1 MSSEHA
7 NGDMKALEQKL
18 SRLAREPHLLVACDY
33 DGTLAPIVDVP
44 GEARP
49 RRESVA
55 ALRALAALTDT
66 SVAVISGRSLHD
78 LAALSRLPEEI
89 HLVGSHGTEFDVGFA
104 RALSPEALALRD
116 RVTEELH
123 AIAALRT
130 GVIVEHKP
138 AGVALH
144 YRQASEEDSAAALAA
159 VREGPALLPGVH
171 AREGKQVIELAVVE
185 ADKGYALDAIRH
197 QVGATA
203 ALFVGDDVTDEDAF
217 SRLTGPDLGIKVGLG
232 PTFAAERVEGPD
244 DVARLLARLV
254 ESRREWL
261 AGANSVPIERH
272 AILADG
278 KTVALVTPDAR
289 ITWLCHPR
297 PDSAPLFAELVG
309 GRSGG
314 SLAVRPAHE
323 GAPTAQRYLDGTLT
337 LETRWAGLTVR
348 DYLDRG
354 DPYGRVRLVRVLEGS
369 AEAIIEF
376 IPRPD
381 FGRTP
386 VGLRVDP
393 DGVVVLGAAD
403 PVALYA
409 PGLTWEIEDDGV
421 QSTARAHIL
430 GDRPYV
436 IELRC
441 GSDSLA
447 PHPTPEP
454 ERRERTE
461 HTWRSW
467 LEGLR
472 LPALARPEVA
482 RSALTL
488 RALCHEQTGAILAAA
503 TTSLPE
509 EIGGVRNWDYRYC
522 WLRDAAITA
531 MSLVELGSTGEAYA
545 LLGYIE
551 RLADTEQG
559 AERLRPLY
567 SVMGGYAGTEAVID
581 AVPGYAGS
589 RPVRVGNAAALQ
601 VQLDVFGP
609 IVELVYELAVA
620 GGKLAESHHLLVE
633 QIVDAV
639 ARRWD
644 EPDHGIWE
652 VRRPPR
658 HHVHSRVDV
667 LARGRPRAATRPPH
681 RAARARRAGRCSPTA
696 SRPTSWSAVGSPR
709 CAAFTAAYDG
719 VDLDAAALQI
729 GLCGLLPADDERFAA
744 TVEAIELRLR
754 EGPTVYRYRS
764 DDGLPGSE
772 GGFHLCALWLAHA
785 YALVGRQSD
794 AQALFDQVVELAG
807 PHRPALRAIRPAGRA
822 RARQPSPGVLA
833 PRADPRG
840 TRAGSAAADDARLR
854 GCRGR
859 RRPLGAPAASQRA
872 RGAVRGGRGCAR
884 RRALLG
890 RAVAVCPLARGAP
903 RHARAHRYARAGAR
917 LRPGPAVARGR
928 AARGRRA
935 RERRLGRRTRARG
948 RERSPHARPPTRDA
962 AGRPARALRP
972 ARARPVR
979 PRAGRRPALRLHA
992 RIGDGLPDPADRP
1005 CRALR
1010 VRLAGL
1016 GDPAGRPA
1024 GGAGLPHRAV
1034 ATGRRGAAAVR
1045 GRAGL
1050 VGVGVEPAAERLLD
1064 ARPRARSACA
1074 PRRGGRS
1081 AGHRP
1086 GAPPLSA

>member
-1 MSSEHA
+1 VTAESP
-7 NGDMKALEQKL
+7 NGDVKALEQAL
-18 SRLAREPHLLVACDY
+18 ARLAREPHLLVACDY

-104 RALSPEALALRD
+104 RALPPEALALRD

-123 AIAALRT
+123 AIASLRP
-130 GVIVEHKP
+130 GVMVEHKP
-138 AGVALH
+138 AGAAMH
-144 YRQASEEDSAAALAA
+144 YRLATDEDSAAALAA
-159 VREGPALLPGVH
+159 VREGPALLPGVR
-171 AREGKQVIELAVVE
+171 AREGKQVIELAVVD
-185 ADKGYALDAIRH
+185 ADKGYALDALRH

-203 ALFVGDDVTDEDAF
+203 AVFVGDDVTDEDAF
-217 SRLTGPDLGIKVGLG
+217 SRLTGPDLGIKVGTG
-232 PTFAAERVEGPD
+232 PTFATQRVEGPD
-244 DVARLLARLV
+244 DVARLLARLH
-254 ESRREWL
+254 ESRRDWL
-261 AGANSVPIERH
+261 AGAHSVPIERH
-272 AILADG
+272 ALLADG

-309 GRSGG
+309 GHAGG
-314 SLAVRPAHE
+314 SLVVRPAHD

-337 LETRWAGLTVR
+337 LETRWAGLIVR

-354 DPYGRVRLVRVLEGS
+354 EPYGRVRLVRVLEGT
-369 AEAIIEF
+369 AEAVVEF

-381 FGRTP
+381 FGRAP
-386 VGLRVDP
+386 FRLRVDP
-393 DGVVVLGAAD
+393 HGVVVLGGAD

-421 QSTARAHIL
+421 QPTARARIE
-430 GDRPYV
+430 GGRQYV

-447 PHPTPEP
+447 PHPTPEL

-461 HTWRSW
+461 QTWHTW

-472 LPALARPEVA
+472 LPALARTQVA

-522 WLRDAAITA
+522 WLRDAAMTA
-531 MSLVELGSTGEAYA
+531 MALVELGSNDEAYA

-551 RLADTEQG
+551 RLAEVERS

-567 SVMGGYAGTEAVID
+567 SVLGGDAATEGVID

-589 RPVRVGNAAALQ
+589 RPVRVGNAAAQQ

-609 IVELVYELAVA
+609 IVELAYEVAVA
-620 GGKLAESHHLLVE
+620 GGRLSDSHFLLVE

-658 HHVHSRVDV
+658 HHVHSRAMCWVALDRALRLARLTGRPARAGWSALADRIAADV
-667 LARGRPRAATRPPH
+667 LEKGWKAEVR
-681 RAARARRAGRCSPTA
+681 S
-696 SRPTSWSAVGSPR
+696 
-709 CAAFTAAYDG
+709 FTAAYDG

-744 TVEAIELRLR
+744 TVEAVELRLR

-772 GGFHLCALWLAHA
+772 GGFHLCALWLAQA

-794 AQALFDQVVELAG
+794 AQALFEQVLELAG
-807 PHRPALRAIRPAGRA
+807 PTGLLSE
-822 RARQPSPGVLA
+822 QYD
-833 PRADPRG
+833 PRAE
-840 TRAGSAAADDARLR
+840 
-854 GCRGR
+854 
-859 RRPLGAPAASQRA
+859 
-872 RGAVRGGRGCAR
+872 
-884 RRALLG
+884 RALGNHPQAYSHLG
-890 RAVAVCPLARGAP
+890 LIRTALVLD
-903 RHARAHRYARAGAR
+903 R
-917 LRPGPAVARGR
+917 LPG
-928 AARGRRA
+928 
-935 RERRLGRRTRARG
+935 
-948 RERSPHARPPTRDA
+948 
-962 AGRPARALRP
+962 
-972 ARARPVR
+972 
-979 PRAGRRPALRLHA
+979 
-992 RIGDGLPDPADRP
+992 
-1005 CRALR
+1005 
-1010 VRLAGL
+1010 
-1016 GDPAGRPA
+1016 
-1024 GGAGLPHRAV
+1024 
-1034 ATGRRGAAAVR
+1034 
-1045 GRAGL
+1045 
-1050 VGVGVEPAAERLLD
+1050 
-1064 ARPRARSACA
+1064 
-1074 PRRGGRS
+1074 
-1081 AGHRP
+1081 
-1086 GAPPLSA
+1086 

>member
-1 MSSEHA
+1 VTAESP
-7 NGDMKALEQKL
+7 NGDTKALEQAL
-18 SRLAREPHLLVACDY
+18 ARLAREPHLLVACDY

-104 RALSPEALALRD
+104 RALAPEALALRD

-123 AIAALRT
+123 AIAAQRP

-138 AGVALH
+138 AGAALH
-144 YRQASEEDSAAALAA
+144 YRQASDEDSAAALAA
-159 VREGPALLPGVH
+159 VREGPALLPGVR
-171 AREGKQVIELAVVE
+171 AREGKQVIELAVVD
-185 ADKGYALDAIRH
+185 ADKGYALDALRH

-203 ALFVGDDVTDEDAF
+203 AVFVGDDVTDEDAF
-217 SRLTGPDLGIKVGLG
+217 SRLTGPDLGIKVGTG
-232 PTFAAERVEGPD
+232 PTFAAQRVEGPD
-244 DVARLLARLV
+244 DVARLLARLH
-254 ESRREWL
+254 ESRRDWL
-261 AGANSVPIERH
+261 AGANAVPIERH
-272 AILADG
+272 ALLADG

-289 ITWLCHPR
+289 VTWLCHPR

-309 GRSGG
+309 GRAGG

-337 LETRWAGLTVR
+337 LETRWAGLVVR

-354 DPYGRVRLVRVLEGS
+354 EPYGRVRLVRVLEGS
-369 AEAIIEF
+369 AEAVVEF

-381 FGRTP
+381 FGRAP
-386 VGLRVDP
+386 IRLRVDP
-393 DGVVVLGAAD
+393 DGLVVLGAAD

-409 PGLTWEIEDDGV
+409 PGLVWDIDDDGV
-421 QSTARAHIL
+421 QSMARARIE
-430 GDRPYV
+430 GGRPYI

-461 HTWRSW
+461 QTWHTW

-472 LPALARPEVA
+472 LPALARPQVA

-488 RALCHEQTGAILAAA
+488 RALCHEQTGAIIAAA

-522 WLRDAAITA
+522 WLRDAALTA
-531 MSLVELGSTGEAYA
+531 LALVELGSNDEAYA

-551 RLADTEQG
+551 RLAEVERG

-567 SVMGGYAGTEAVID
+567 SVLGGDALTEGVID

-589 RPVRVGNAAALQ
+589 RPVRVGNAAAQQ

-609 IVELVYELAVA
+609 IVELAYEVAVT
-620 GGKLAESHHLLVE
+620 GGKLSDSHHLLVE

-639 ARRWD
+639 ARRWE

-658 HHVHSRVDV
+658 HHVHSRAMCWLAVDRALRLARLTGRPERAGWSVLADRIAADV
-667 LARGRPRAATRPPH
+667 LEKGWKPEVR
-681 RAARARRAGRCSPTA
+681 S
-696 SRPTSWSAVGSPR
+696 
-709 CAAFTAAYDG
+709 FTAAYDG
-719 VDLDAAALQI
+719 VDLDAAALQM
-729 GLCGLLPADDERFAA
+729 GLSGLLPADDERFAA
-744 TVEAIELRLR
+744 TVEAVELRLR

-794 AQALFDQVVELAG
+794 AQALFEQVLELSG
-807 PHRPALRAIRPAGRA
+807 PTGLLSE
-822 RARQPSPGVLA
+822 QYD
-833 PRADPRG
+833 PRAE
-840 TRAGSAAADDARLR
+840 
-854 GCRGR
+854 
-859 RRPLGAPAASQRA
+859 
-872 RGAVRGGRGCAR
+872 
-884 RRALLG
+884 RALGNHPQAYSHLG
-890 RAVAVCPLARGAP
+890 LIRTALVLD
-903 RHARAHRYARAGAR
+903 R
-917 LRPGPAVARGR
+917 LPG
-928 AARGRRA
+928 
-935 RERRLGRRTRARG
+935 
-948 RERSPHARPPTRDA
+948 
-962 AGRPARALRP
+962 
-972 ARARPVR
+972 
-979 PRAGRRPALRLHA
+979 
-992 RIGDGLPDPADRP
+992 
-1005 CRALR
+1005 
-1010 VRLAGL
+1010 
-1016 GDPAGRPA
+1016 
-1024 GGAGLPHRAV
+1024 
-1034 ATGRRGAAAVR
+1034 
-1045 GRAGL
+1045 
-1050 VGVGVEPAAERLLD
+1050 
-1064 ARPRARSACA
+1064 
-1074 PRRGGRS
+1074 
-1081 AGHRP
+1081 
-1086 GAPPLSA
+1086 

>member
-1 MSSEHA
+1 MTNGNA
-7 NGDMKALEQKL
+7 NGDMKALEQAL
-18 SRLAREPHLLVACDY
+18 ARLAREPHLLVACDY

-55 ALRALAALTDT
+55 ALRALAALSDT

-104 RALSPEALALRD
+104 RALAPEALALRD
-116 RVTEELH
+116 RVTDELH
-123 AIAALRT
+123 AIAATRE

-144 YRQASEEDSAAALAA
+144 YRQASDEDGSAALAA
-159 VREGPALLPGVH
+159 VRDGPAQLPGVH
-171 AREGKQVIELAVVE
+171 AREGKQVIELAVVQ
-185 ADKGYALDAIRH
+185 ADKGYALDALRH

-203 ALFVGDDVTDEDAF
+203 AMFVGDDVTDEDAF

-232 PTFAAERVEGPD
+232 PTFAAQRVEGPD

-261 AGANSVPIERH
+261 AGANAVPIERH
-272 AILADG
+272 AMLADG

-289 ITWLCHPR
+289 VTWLCHPR

-309 GRSGG
+309 GRAGG
-314 SLAVRPAHE
+314 SLAVRPAHD

-354 DPYGRVRLVRVLEGS
+354 EPYGRVRLVRVLEGT
-369 AEAIIEF
+369 AEAIVEF
-376 IPRPD
+376 TPRPD

-386 VGLRVDP
+386 IGLRAEP

-409 PGLTWEIEDDGV
+409 PGLEWEIDDDGV
-421 QSTARAHIL
+421 QSMARARIE
-430 GDRPYV
+430 GGRPYV

-461 HTWRSW
+461 HTWSSW

-472 LPALARPEVA
+472 MPALARPHVA

-522 WLRDAAITA
+522 WLRDAAVTA
-531 MSLVELGSTGEAYA
+531 IALVELGSTGEADA

-551 RLADTEQG
+551 RLAEAEHG

-567 SVMGGYAGTEAVID
+567 SVLGGDAGTEAVID

-589 RPVRVGNAAALQ
+589 RPVRVGNAAAQQ

-609 IVELVYELAVA
+609 IVELAYEVAVA
-620 GGKLAESHHLLVE
+620 DGKLSEPHHLLVE

-639 ARRWD
+639 ERRWE

-658 HHVHSRVDV
+658 HHVHSRVMCWLAVDRALR
-667 LARGRPRAATRPPH
+667 LARLTGRP
-681 RAARARRAGRCSPTA
+681 ARA
-696 SRPTSWSAVGSPR
+696 SWSALADRIAADVLERGWKPEVR
-709 CAAFTAAYDG
+709 AFTAAYDG

-744 TVEAIELRLR
+744 TVEAVELRLR
-754 EGPTVYRYRS
+754 EGPTVSRYRS

-794 AQALFDQVVELAG
+794 AQALFDQVLELAG
-807 PHRPALRAIRPAGRA
+807 PTGLLSE
-822 RARQPSPGVLA
+822 QYD
-833 PRADPRG
+833 PRAE
-840 TRAGSAAADDARLR
+840 
-854 GCRGR
+854 
-859 RRPLGAPAASQRA
+859 
-872 RGAVRGGRGCAR
+872 
-884 RRALLG
+884 RALGNHPQAYSHLG
-890 RAVAVCPLARGAP
+890 LI
-903 RHARAHRYARAGAR
+903 
-917 LRPGPAVARGR
+917 R
-928 AARGRRA
+928 AALVLD
-935 RERRLGRRTRARG
+935 RL
-948 RERSPHARPPTRDA
+948 
-962 AGRPARALRP
+962 
-972 ARARPVR
+972 
-979 PRAGRRPALRLHA
+979 
-992 RIGDGLPDPADRP
+992 
-1005 CRALR
+1005 
-1010 VRLAGL
+1010 
-1016 GDPAGRPA
+1016 
-1024 GGAGLPHRAV
+1024 
-1034 ATGRRGAAAVR
+1034 
-1045 GRAGL
+1045 
-1050 VGVGVEPAAERLLD
+1050 
-1064 ARPRARSACA
+1064 
-1074 PRRGGRS
+1074 
-1081 AGHRP
+1081 P
-1086 GAPPLSA
+1086 G

>member
-1 MSSEHA
+1 MSNEHA

-314 SLAVRPAHE
+314 SLAIRPAHE

-421 QSTARAHIL
+421 QSTARAHIV

-461 HTWRSW
+461 RTWRSW

-658 HHVHSRVDV
+658 HHVHSRAMCWVAVDRALRLARLTGGPERPDWSVLADRIASDV
-667 LARGRPRAATRPPH
+667 LERGWKPEVR
-681 RAARARRAGRCSPTA
+681 
-696 SRPTSWSAVGSPR
+696 
-709 CAAFTAAYDG
+709 AFTAAYDG

-807 PHRPALRAIRPAGRA
+807 PTGLLSE
-822 RARQPSPGVLA
+822 QYD
-833 PRADPRG
+833 PRAE
-840 TRAGSAAADDARLR
+840 
-854 GCRGR
+854 
-859 RRPLGAPAASQRA
+859 
-872 RGAVRGGRGCAR
+872 
-884 RRALLG
+884 RALGNHPQAYSHLG
-890 RAVAVCPLARGAP
+890 LI
-903 RHARAHRYARAGAR
+903 
-917 LRPGPAVARGR
+917 R
-928 AARGRRA
+928 AALVLD
-935 RERRLGRRTRARG
+935 RL
-948 RERSPHARPPTRDA
+948 
-962 AGRPARALRP
+962 
-972 ARARPVR
+972 
-979 PRAGRRPALRLHA
+979 
-992 RIGDGLPDPADRP
+992 
-1005 CRALR
+1005 
-1010 VRLAGL
+1010 
-1016 GDPAGRPA
+1016 
-1024 GGAGLPHRAV
+1024 
-1034 ATGRRGAAAVR
+1034 
-1045 GRAGL
+1045 
-1050 VGVGVEPAAERLLD
+1050 
-1064 ARPRARSACA
+1064 
-1074 PRRGGRS
+1074 
-1081 AGHRP
+1081 P
-1086 GAPPLSA
+1086 G

>member
-1 MSSEHA
+1 MSAESP
-7 NGDMKALEQKL
+7 NGDMKALEQAL
-18 SRLAREPHLLVACDY
+18 ARLAREPHLLVACDY

-55 ALRALAALTDT
+55 ALRALAALPDT

-116 RVTEELH
+116 RTTDALH
-123 AIAALRT
+123 AIAAQRP
-130 GVIVEHKP
+130 GVLVEHKP

-203 ALFVGDDVTDEDAF
+203 AMFVGDDVTDEDAF
-217 SRLTGPDLGIKVGLG
+217 SRLTGPDLGIKVGVG
-232 PTFAAERVEGPD
+232 PTFAAQRVEGPD

-261 AGANSVPIERH
+261 AGANAVPIERH
-272 AILADG
+272 AMLADG

-289 ITWLCHPR
+289 VTWLCHPR

-309 GRSGG
+309 GRAGG

-354 DPYGRVRLVRVLEGS
+354 EPYGRVRLVRVLEGS
-369 AEAIIEF
+369 AERIVEF
-376 IPRPD
+376 TPRPD

-386 VGLRVDP
+386 IRLRVDH
-393 DGVVVLGAAD
+393 DGVLVLGAAD
-403 PVALYA
+403 PVVLYA
-409 PGLTWEIEDDGV
+409 PGLAWEIEDDGV
-421 QSTARAHIL
+421 QSMARARIEGGH
-430 GDRPYV
+430 PYV
-436 IELRC
+436 IELRS

-447 PHPTPEP
+447 PHPTSEL

-461 HTWRSW
+461 QTWRGW
-467 LEGLR
+467 LESLR
-472 LPALARPEVA
+472 LPALARPHVA

-488 RALCHEQTGAILAAA
+488 RGLCHERTGAFLAAA

-509 EIGGVRNWDYRYC
+509 ELGGVRNWDYRYC
-522 WLRDAAITA
+522 WLRDAALTA
-531 MSLVELGSTGEAYA
+531 LALVELGSMGEADA

-551 RLADTEQG
+551 RLAHIERG

-567 SVMGGYAGTEAVID
+567 SVLGGDAGTEAVID

-589 RPVRVGNAAALQ
+589 RPVRVGNAASQQ

-609 IVELVYELAVA
+609 IVELAYEVAVA
-620 GGKLAESHHLLVE
+620 GGTLSESHHVLVE

-639 ARRWD
+639 ERRWE

-658 HHVHSRVDV
+658 HHVHSRAMCWMAVDRAIRLARLTDRPAHAGWSVLADRIAADV
-667 LARGRPRAATRPPH
+667 LERGWKPE
-681 RAARARRAGRCSPTA
+681 
-696 SRPTSWSAVGSPR
+696 VGS
-709 CAAFTAAYDG
+709 FTAAYDG

-729 GLCGLLPADDERFAA
+729 GLCGLLPGDDERFAA
-744 TVEAIELRLR
+744 TVEAVELRLR

-794 AQALFDQVVELAG
+794 AQALFDQVIELAG
-807 PHRPALRAIRPAGRA
+807 PTGLLSE
-822 RARQPSPGVLA
+822 QY
-833 PRADPRG
+833 DPR
-840 TRAGSAAADDARLR
+840 SE
-854 GCRGR
+854 
-859 RRPLGAPAASQRA
+859 
-872 RGAVRGGRGCAR
+872 
-884 RRALLG
+884 RALGNHPQAYSHLG
-890 RAVAVCPLARGAP
+890 LIRTALVLD
-903 RHARAHRYARAGAR
+903 R
-917 LRPGPAVARGR
+917 LPG
-928 AARGRRA
+928 
-935 RERRLGRRTRARG
+935 
-948 RERSPHARPPTRDA
+948 
-962 AGRPARALRP
+962 
-972 ARARPVR
+972 
-979 PRAGRRPALRLHA
+979 
-992 RIGDGLPDPADRP
+992 
-1005 CRALR
+1005 
-1010 VRLAGL
+1010 
-1016 GDPAGRPA
+1016 
-1024 GGAGLPHRAV
+1024 
-1034 ATGRRGAAAVR
+1034 
-1045 GRAGL
+1045 
-1050 VGVGVEPAAERLLD
+1050 
-1064 ARPRARSACA
+1064 
-1074 PRRGGRS
+1074 
-1081 AGHRP
+1081 
-1086 GAPPLSA
+1086 